1 MTSKSIFDQL
11 LSSIPDGRLISVN
24 VGLYWTAVVVEVNGE
39 TCCGLAATMG
49 DDNHHYTNEPSIPR
63 AGHLAELAVH
73 DLAAFVHSA
82 SLPEV
87 SIGLATIN
95 ALLPHLK
102 DRWVDIHAEEL
113 IARHGA
119 DKSVAMVGH
128 FPFVERLRPRV
139 GTLWVLEQNPHDGD
153 LPAEAAPEIIPQ
165 ADVIAITATTLLNHT
180 FDDLIS
186 LRRSDALTLLM
197 GPTTPLSPVLFD
209 FGVSIISGA
218 VVDDIDSAL
227 RGVMQGANFHQ
238 LHRMGVRL
246 VSMTADPFSF

>member
-1 MTSKSIFDQL
+1 MSPNSLYDQL
-11 LSSIPDGRLISVN
+11 LSTIPDGKLISVN
-24 VGLYWTAVVVEVNGE
+24 VGLFWTAVVVEIGGE
-39 TCCGLAATMG
+39 IRCGLAATMG
-49 DDNHHYTNEPSIPR
+49 DDGHHYTNEPSIPR
-63 AGHLAELAVH
+63 AGHLTELIAH
-73 DLAAFVHSA
+73 DLAAFVYSA
-82 SLPEV
+82 TLPEI

-95 ALLPHLK
+95 ALLPRLK
-102 DRWVDIHAEEL
+102 DHWVDIHAEEV

-119 DKSVAMVGH
+119 GKNVAMVGH
-128 FPFVERLRPRV
+128 FPFVERLRRRV

-153 LPAEAAPEIIPQ
+153 LPAEAALEIIPQ

-180 FDDLIS
+180 FNDLVS
-186 LRRSDALTLLM
+186 LRRSNALTLLM

-209 FGVSIISGA
+209 HGVSIISGA

-246 VSMTADPFSF
+246 VSMTADPGLI